1 MGTKTAHLRQLTQH
15 SSPLNIQTTSKLLKT
30 PSTVIQSIQ
39 EICEALKMSPAAI
52 IAPSILSADFAD
64 LGKECSNTIARGAD
78 WLHVDIM
85 DGHFVPNITFGAP
98 VVTKIRSHVDRPTAK
113 HGKGTFDCHMMIAE
127 PKKWV
132 KEFQNAGC
140 DLYCFHYEA
149 AINSTAA
156 ESPESTSDLKTSP
169 KELVRY
175 IHDLGML
182 AGIAIKPDT
191 PVDVLWDILESKDL
205 KEVPDMVLVMTVHPG
220 FGGQKFM
227 ASELPK
233 VAELRKRYPELNI
246 EVDGGL
252 GPGTIDQAADAG
264 ANVIVAGSAVFGAKD
279 PAEVIAKLR
288 EAVDK
293 RRSKESL

>member
-1 MGTKTAHLRQLTQH
+1 M
-15 SSPLNIQTTSKLLKT
+15 P
-30 PSTVIQSIQ
+30 PS
-39 EICEALKMSPAAI
+39 AI
-52 IAPSILSADFAD
+52 IAPSILSADFAQ
-64 LGKECSNTIARGAD
+64 LGAECARTMDQGAD

-98 VVTKIRSHVDRPTAK
+98 VVAKIRSHVDKPTEN
-113 HGKGTFDCHMMIAE
+113 HGRGTFDCHMMIAE

-132 KEFQNAGC
+132 KEFKKAGC

-149 AINSTAA
+149 AFSSAA
-156 ESPESTSDLKTSP
+156 ESPEQNTDEKTSP
-169 KELVRY
+169 KALIRY
-175 IHDLGML
+175 IHDQGIL

-191 PVDVLWDILESKDL
+191 PVDVLWEILENPEE
-205 KEVPDMVLVMTVHPG
+205 KERPDMVLVMTVHPG

-233 VAELRKRYPELNI
+233 VQELRKRYPELNI

-279 PAEVIAKLR
+279 PAEVISLLRKSVDERSQKL
-288 EAVDK
+288 
-293 RRSKESL
+293 